1 MSLPSPYGPDRSLP
15 IAAAV
20 LVGSGLLIAAA
31 VYLLTTSAG
40 HFTVQHQTRVAEGQT
55 SQGAWSGPG
64 RPARQSAPLAT
75 PGAASGRAQPLPSS
89 PGRVPDWA
97 GSGTS
102 VTPPRSPTRSAHDLR
117 PDRREEVVTGL
128 RPDMSHAELGPPSGG
143 SDPGR
148 SNTGATRAGV
158 KSSPDRG
165 SGAGSVPQVA
175 DLGTRSSSASSGGGP
190 EWRSEASELGRQARA
205 LSGALAHLDRSGR
218 SKNANPRSDGTNSPT
233 DGDASTAGA
242 NRGSRA
248 AANTPDPPP
257 PPPEVPVDG
266 GLGWLAAA
274 GAAYAANRLRK
285 RRETDE
291 PADEA

>member
-1 MSLPSPYGPDRSLP
+1 
-15 IAAAV
+15 
-20 LVGSGLLIAAA
+20 
-31 VYLLTTSAG
+31 
-40 HFTVQHQTRVAEGQT
+40 
-55 SQGAWSGPG
+55 
-64 RPARQSAPLAT
+64 
-75 PGAASGRAQPLPSS
+75 
-89 PGRVPDWA
+89 
-97 GSGTS
+97 
-102 VTPPRSPTRSAHDLR
+102 
-117 PDRREEVVTGL
+117 
-128 RPDMSHAELGPPSGG
+128 MSHAELGVPSGG
-143 SDPGR
+143 LDPGR
-148 SNTGATRAGV
+148 SNIGAAWAGV
-158 KSSPDRG
+158 ESSLDKGPN
-165 SGAGSVPQVA
+165 AGSAPTVVH
-175 DLGTRSSSASSGGGP
+175 LGARSSSASSGGGP

>member
-1 MSLPSPYGPDRSLP
+1 MSSPSIYRPDWSLPLAVS
-15 IAAAV
+15 V
-20 LVGSGLLIAAA
+20 LVGGSLLAAGIF
-31 VYLLTTSAG
+31 YLLTISAENPAGPHQPRLAESQSQG
-40 HFTVQHQTRVAEGQT
+40 HARSAAPATRSGAQSGVPRQTR
-55 SQGAWSGPG
+55 S
-64 RPARQSAPLAT
+64 PAPT
-75 PGAASGRAQPLPSS
+75 FGG
-89 PGRVPDWA
+89 VPAWA
-97 GSGTS
+97 GSGAPA
-102 VTPPRSPTRSAHDLR
+102 VPPRSPTGNAYD
-117 PDRREEVVTGL
+117 L
-128 RPDMSHAELGPPSGG
+128 RPDMSHAELGSPSGG
-143 SDPGR
+143 VDPGR
-148 SNTGATRAGV
+148 SNAGAARTGV
-158 KSSPDRG
+158 ESSLDRG
-165 SGAGSVPQVA
+165 PDAGSAPRVA